1 MGRWEPD
8 AAGRLR
14 TAALELFEE
23 VGFDQATVAEIS
35 ERAGVT
41 SRTFFRYFADKQEVL
56 FAGSENLGIEMAAAL
71 TAAPADASA
80 RRALDAALDQ
90 AASLLTSRADFARR
104 RHAVVSSN
112 PALRERETMKMDRLT
127 ETLAAA
133 LRDRGVADPLAIMTA
148 HVGVAAFR
156 VAFDAW
162 AQDPAID
169 LRTAMA
175 ANLAALSPATG

>member
-14 TAALELFEE
+14 VAALALFEE
-23 VGFDQATVAEIS
+23 VGFEQATVAEIS
-35 ERAGVT
+35 ARAGVT

-56 FAGSENLGIEMAAAL
+56 FAGSEDLGVEMAAAL

-80 RRALDAALDQ
+80 RQALDAALDR
-90 AASLLTSRADFARR
+90 AAALLSSRADFARR

-112 PALRERETMKMDRLT
+112 LALRERETMKMDRLT

-133 LRDRGVADPLAIMTA
+133 LQERGVADPLAIMTA

-162 AQDPAID
+162 AKDPAID
-169 LRTAMA
+169 LRAAMA
-175 ANLAALSPATG
+175 ANLAALSPAAG